1 MLAQIKRKDELDR
14 VNKKFGSGKQPT
26 PQAEAKVLDDTMLQK
41 TTNLLDEA
49 ERALLSPSDRD
60 VESPRDNLGLPA
72 YPEH

>member
-1 MLAQIKRKDELDR
+1 
-14 VNKKFGSGKQPT
+14 
-26 PQAEAKVLDDTMLQK
+26 MLQK